1 MRGHEKGSPPAPV
14 SVRSNLWL
22 PEELVGVL
30 GNPRHRARRGPHR
43 VYSYINLSET
53 INNHAACLLGVVRD
67 RSMFHL
73 LVRWSST
80 AAVDSRELNTFLSA
94 RDDPEPGVTWSRYH
108 DSAAN
113 GLFGEVVGINFLVV
127 QPDI

>member
-1 MRGHEKGSPPAPV
+1 MRGHEKGSPSAPV
-14 SVRSNLWL
+14 SVRPDLWL

-30 GNPRHRARRGPHR
+30 GNPRHRAGRGPHR
-43 VYSYINLSET
+43 VSYINLSET
-53 INNHAACLLGVVRD
+53 INNHAACGLGVVRD

-94 RDDPEPGVTWSRYH
+94 RDDLEPGVT
-108 DSAAN
+108 
-113 GLFGEVVGINFLVV
+113 
-127 QPDI
+127 